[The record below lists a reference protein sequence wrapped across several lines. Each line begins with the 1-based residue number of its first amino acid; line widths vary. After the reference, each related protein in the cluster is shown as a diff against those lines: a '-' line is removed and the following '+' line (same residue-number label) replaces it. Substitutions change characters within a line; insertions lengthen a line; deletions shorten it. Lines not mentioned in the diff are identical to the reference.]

1 MTTEKKPIHVR
12 EPLFHLAKRDNMPRY
27 KALLIRLCAIA
38 AGLLI
43 TCAFGY
49 MILGWTPYDILTTF
63 RDGAFQTANRR
74 WSLFENTA
82 ILLLLSLAVTPAF
95 RMRFWNIG
103 AEGQAL
109 VSCLVTGACMMKL
122 GDKVPNPVLIL
133 IALVSAMAVGAL
145 WALIPAIFKA
155 FWNTNETLFTLM
167 MNYIAAQITSYYVYI
182 WSTPKGSGHV
192 GVINQDTQAGWL
204 TALAGQEYLLTI
216 LIAVVMT
223 FVSYIYLNY
232 CKHGYEISVVGESE
246 KTARYI
252 GINVKTVILR
262 TMIISGALCG
272 LTGFLIV
279 AGADHTFIKDSVG
292 GLGFTAIMVSW
303 LAKFNPIAM
312 MFFAF
317 LIAFLDKGAREVTT
331 QTRLDAS
338 FSSIV
343 VGLVIFC
350 IIGCEFF
357 INYSIRFHRKE
368 KKRETVPDEAA
379 PPEQPD
385 TEKQPDTE
393 DEPKPEDKPENK
405 PEEAE
410 EEAQS

>member
-1 MTTEKKPIHVR
+1 MTTAKKTVHVR
-12 EPLFHLAKRDNMPRY
+12 EPLFHLAKRDNMPRH
-27 KALLIRLCAIA
+27 KALLIRLIAIA
-38 AGLLI
+38 VGLLI
-43 TCAFGY
+43 ICIFGY
-49 MILGWTPYDILTTF
+49 AIIQWTPLDILVTLKEGTF
-63 RDGAFQTANRR
+63 DTANRR
-74 WSLFENTA
+74 WALMESTA
-82 ILLLLSLAVTPAF
+82 LLLLLSLAVTPAF

-103 AEGQAL
+103 AEGQTL
-109 VSCLVTGACMMKL
+109 ISCLVTGACMLKF

-133 IALVSAMAVGAL
+133 IALVSAVAVGAL

-167 MNYIAAQITSYYVYI
+167 MNYIAAQITSYFVYI

-192 GVINQDTQAGWL
+192 GVINQSTQAGWL
-204 TALAGQEYLLTI
+204 TNLAGQDYLLTI

-262 TMIISGALCG
+262 TMIISGAICG

-312 MFFAF
+312 AFFSF
-317 LIAFLDKGAREVTT
+317 LIAFLEKGAKEITT

-338 FSSIV
+338 FGSIV

-357 INYSIRFHRKE
+357 INYSIRFRRKE
-368 KKRETVPDEAA
+368 KAKESVANVTPSDRAETPGSESDSE
-379 PPEQPD
+379 
-385 TEKQPDTE
+385 E
-393 DEPKPEDKPENK
+393 DPENK
-405 PEEAE
+405 PEAAE
-410 EEAQS
+410 EEAES

>member
-1 MTTEKKPIHVR
+1 MTTAKKTVHVR
-12 EPLFHLAKRDNMPRY
+12 EPLFHLAKRDNMPRH
-27 KALLIRLCAIA
+27 KALFIRLIAIA
-38 AGLLI
+38 VGLLI
-43 TCAFGY
+43 ICIFGY
-49 MILGWTPYDILTTF
+49 AIIQWTPLDILVTLKEGTF
-63 RDGAFQTANRR
+63 DTENRR
-74 WSLFENTA
+74 WALMESTA
-82 ILLLLSLAVTPAF
+82 LLLLLSLAVTPAF

-103 AEGQAL
+103 AEGQTL
-109 VSCLVTGACMMKL
+109 ISCLVTGACMLKF

-133 IALVSAMAVGAL
+133 IALVSAVAVGAL

-167 MNYIAAQITSYYVYI
+167 MNYIAAQITSYFVYI

-192 GVINQDTQAGWL
+192 GVINQSTQAGWL
-204 TALAGQEYLLTI
+204 TNLAGQDYLLTI

-262 TMIISGALCG
+262 TMIISGAICG

-312 MFFAF
+312 AFFSF
-317 LIAFLDKGAREVTT
+317 LIAFLEKGAKEITT

-338 FSSIV
+338 FGDIV

-357 INYSIRFHRKE
+357 INYSIRFRRKE
-368 KKRETVPDEAA
+368 KAKEAVANVTPSDRAET
-379 PPEQPD
+379 PESESD
-385 TEKQPDTE
+385 SEE
-393 DEPKPEDKPENK
+393 DPENK
-405 PEEAE
+405 PEAAE
-410 EEAQS
+410 EEAES

>member
-1 MTTEKKPIHVR
+1 MTTAKKTVHVR
-12 EPLFHLAKRDNMPRY
+12 EPLFHLAKRDNMPRH
-27 KALLIRLCAIA
+27 KALLIRLIAIA
-38 AGLLI
+38 VGLLI
-43 TCAFGY
+43 ICIFGY
-49 MILGWTPYDILTTF
+49 AIIQWTPLDILVTLKEGTF
-63 RDGAFQTANRR
+63 DTANRR
-74 WSLFENTA
+74 WALMESTA
-82 ILLLLSLAVTPAF
+82 LLLLLSLAVTPAF

-103 AEGQAL
+103 AEGQTL
-109 VSCLVTGACMMKL
+109 ISCLVTGACMLKF

-133 IALVSAMAVGAL
+133 IALVSAVAVGAL

-167 MNYIAAQITSYYVYI
+167 MNYIAAQITSYFVYI

-192 GVINQDTQAGWL
+192 GVINQSTQAGWL
-204 TALAGQEYLLTI
+204 TNLAGQDYLLTI
-216 LIAVVMT
+216 LIAVMMT

-262 TMIISGALCG
+262 TMIISGAICG

-312 MFFAF
+312 AFFSF
-317 LIAFLDKGAREVTT
+317 LIAFLEKGAKEITT

-338 FSSIV
+338 FGSIV

-357 INYSIRFHRKE
+357 INYSIRFRRKE
-368 KKRETVPDEAA
+368 KAKEAVANVTPSDRAETPGSESDSE
-379 PPEQPD
+379 
-385 TEKQPDTE
+385 E
-393 DEPKPEDKPENK
+393 DPENK
-405 PEEAE
+405 PEAAE
-410 EEAQS
+410 EEAES

>member
-1 MTTEKKPIHVR
+1 MTTAKKTVHVR
-12 EPLFHLAKRDNMPRY
+12 EPLFHLAKRDNMPRH
-27 KALLIRLCAIA
+27 KALLIRLIAIA
-38 AGLLI
+38 VGLLI
-43 TCAFGY
+43 ICIFGY
-49 MILGWTPYDILTTF
+49 AIIQWTPLDILVTLKEGTF
-63 RDGAFQTANRR
+63 DTANRR
-74 WSLFENTA
+74 WALMESTA
-82 ILLLLSLAVTPAF
+82 LLLLLSLAVTPAF

-103 AEGQAL
+103 AEGQTL
-109 VSCLVTGACMMKL
+109 ISCLVTGACMLKF

-133 IALVSAMAVGAL
+133 IALVSAVAVGAL

-167 MNYIAAQITSYYVYI
+167 MNYIAAQITSYFVYI

-192 GVINQDTQAGWL
+192 GVINQSTQAGWL
-204 TALAGQEYLLTI
+204 TNLAGQDYLLTI

-262 TMIISGALCG
+262 TMIISGAICG

-312 MFFAF
+312 AFFSF
-317 LIAFLDKGAREVTT
+317 LIAFLEKGAKEITT

-338 FSSIV
+338 FGSIV

-357 INYSIRFHRKE
+357 INYSIRFRRKE
-368 KKRETVPDEAA
+368 KAKESVANVTPSDRAETPGSESG
-379 PPEQPD
+379 PE
-385 TEKQPDTE
+385 E
-393 DEPKPEDKPENK
+393 DPENK
-405 PEEAE
+405 PEAAE
-410 EEAQS
+410 EEAES

>member
-1 MTTEKKPIHVR
+1 MTTAKKTVHVR
-12 EPLFHLAKRDNMPRY
+12 EPLFHLAKRDNMPRH
-27 KALLIRLCAIA
+27 KALFIRLIAIA
-38 AGLLI
+38 VGLLI
-43 TCAFGY
+43 ICIFGY
-49 MILGWTPYDILTTF
+49 AIIQWTPLDILVTLKEGTF
-63 RDGAFQTANRR
+63 DTENRR
-74 WSLFENTA
+74 WALMESTA
-82 ILLLLSLAVTPAF
+82 LLLLLSLAVTPAF

-103 AEGQAL
+103 AEGQTL
-109 VSCLVTGACMMKL
+109 ISCLVTGACMLKF

-133 IALVSAMAVGAL
+133 IALVSAVAVGAL

-167 MNYIAAQITSYYVYI
+167 MNYIAAQITSYFVYI

-192 GVINQDTQAGWL
+192 GVINQSTQAGWL
-204 TALAGQEYLLTI
+204 TNLAGQDYLLTI

-262 TMIISGALCG
+262 TMIISGAICG

-312 MFFAF
+312 AFFSF
-317 LIAFLDKGAREVTT
+317 LIAFLEKGAKEITT

-338 FSSIV
+338 FGDIV

-357 INYSIRFHRKE
+357 INYSIRFRRKE
-368 KKRETVPDEAA
+368 KAKEAVANVTPSDRAETPGSESDSE
-379 PPEQPD
+379 
-385 TEKQPDTE
+385 E
-393 DEPKPEDKPENK
+393 DPENK
-405 PEEAE
+405 PEAAE
-410 EEAQS
+410 EEAEP

>member
-1 MTTEKKPIHVR
+1 MTTAKKTVHVR
-12 EPLFHLAKRDNMPRY
+12 EPLFHLAKRDNMPRH
-27 KALLIRLCAIA
+27 KALLIRLIAIA
-38 AGLLI
+38 VGLLI
-43 TCAFGY
+43 ICIFGY
-49 MILGWTPYDILTTF
+49 AIIQWTPLDILVTLKEGTF
-63 RDGAFQTANRR
+63 DTANRR
-74 WSLFENTA
+74 WALMESTA
-82 ILLLLSLAVTPAF
+82 LLLLLSLAVTPAF

-103 AEGQAL
+103 AEGQTL
-109 VSCLVTGACMMKL
+109 ISCLVTGACMLKF

-133 IALVSAMAVGAL
+133 IALVSAVAVGAL

-167 MNYIAAQITSYYVYI
+167 MNYIAAQITSYFVYI

-192 GVINQDTQAGWL
+192 GVINQSTQAGWL
-204 TALAGQEYLLTI
+204 TNLAGQDYLLTI

-262 TMIISGALCG
+262 TMIISGAICG

-312 MFFAF
+312 AFFSF
-317 LIAFLDKGAREVTT
+317 LIAFLEKGAKEITT

-338 FSSIV
+338 FGSIV

-357 INYSIRFHRKE
+357 INYSIRFRRKE
-368 KKRETVPDEAA
+368 KAKEAVANVTPSDRAETPGSESDSE
-379 PPEQPD
+379 
-385 TEKQPDTE
+385 E
-393 DEPKPEDKPENK
+393 DSENK
-405 PEEAE
+405 PEAAE
-410 EEAQS
+410 EEAES

>member
-1 MTTEKKPIHVR
+1 MTTAKKTVHVR
-12 EPLFHLAKRDNMPRY
+12 EPLFHLAKRDNMPRH
-27 KALLIRLCAIA
+27 KALLIRLIAIA
-38 AGLLI
+38 VGLLI
-43 TCAFGY
+43 ICIFGY
-49 MILGWTPYDILTTF
+49 AIIQWTPLDILVTLKEGTF
-63 RDGAFQTANRR
+63 DTANRR
-74 WSLFENTA
+74 WALMESTA
-82 ILLLLSLAVTPAF
+82 LLLLLSLAVTPAF

-103 AEGQAL
+103 AEGQTL
-109 VSCLVTGACMMKL
+109 ISCLVTGACMLKF

-133 IALVSAMAVGAL
+133 IALVSAVAVGAL

-167 MNYIAAQITSYYVYI
+167 MNYIAAQITSYFVYI

-192 GVINQDTQAGWL
+192 GVINQSTQAGWL
-204 TALAGQEYLLTI
+204 TNLAGQDYLLTI

-262 TMIISGALCG
+262 TMIISGAICG

-312 MFFAF
+312 AFFSF
-317 LIAFLDKGAREVTT
+317 LIAFLEKGAKEITT

-338 FSSIV
+338 FGDIV

-357 INYSIRFHRKE
+357 INYSIRFRRKE
-368 KKRETVPDEAA
+368 KAKETVANVTPSDRAET
-379 PPEQPD
+379 PGSESD
-385 TEKQPDTE
+385 SEE
-393 DEPKPEDKPENK
+393 DPENK
-405 PEEAE
+405 PEAAE
-410 EEAQS
+410 EEAES

>member
-1 MTTEKKPIHVR
+1 MTTAKKTVHVR
-12 EPLFHLAKRDNMPRY
+12 EPLFHLAKRDNMPRH
-27 KALLIRLCAIA
+27 KALLIRLIAIA
-38 AGLLI
+38 VGLLI
-43 TCAFGY
+43 ICIFGY
-49 MILGWTPYDILTTF
+49 AIIQWTPLDILVTLKEGTF
-63 RDGAFQTANRR
+63 DTANRR
-74 WSLFENTA
+74 WALMESTA
-82 ILLLLSLAVTPAF
+82 LLLLLSLAVTPAF

-103 AEGQAL
+103 AEGQTL
-109 VSCLVTGACMMKL
+109 ISCLVTGACMLKF

-133 IALVSAMAVGAL
+133 IALVSAVAVGAL

-167 MNYIAAQITSYYVYI
+167 MNYIAAQITSYFVYI

-192 GVINQDTQAGWL
+192 GVINQSTQAGWL
-204 TALAGQEYLLTI
+204 TNLAGQDYLLTI

-262 TMIISGALCG
+262 TMIISGAICG

-312 MFFAF
+312 AFFSF
-317 LIAFLDKGAREVTT
+317 LIAFLEKGAKEITT

-338 FSSIV
+338 FGDIV

-357 INYSIRFHRKE
+357 INYSIRFRRKE
-368 KKRETVPDEAA
+368 KAKEAVANVTPSDRAET
-379 PPEQPD
+379 PES
-385 TEKQPDTE
+385 ESVSEE
-393 DEPKPEDKPENK
+393 DPENK
-405 PEEAE
+405 PEAAE
-410 EEAQS
+410 EEAES

>member
-1 MTTEKKPIHVR
+1 MRDATAAKPVR
-12 EPLFHLAKRDNMPRY
+12 EPLFHLAKRDNMSRP
-27 KALLIRLCAIA
+27 KALLIRLAAIA
-38 AGLLI
+38 VGFLI
-43 TCAFGY
+43 TCIFGY
-49 MILGWTPYDILTTF
+49 MLIRWTPLDLIETF
-63 RDGAFQTANRR
+63 LDGTLGTSNRIWSMFQ
-74 WSLFENTA
+74 NTA

-103 AEGQAL
+103 AEGQTL
-109 VSCLVTGACMMKL
+109 ISCLVTGACMMKL
-122 GDKVPNPVLIL
+122 GDKVPNPVLLL
-133 IALVSAMAVGAL
+133 ISLASAMAVGAL

-167 MNYIAAQITSYYVYI
+167 MNYVAAQITSYYVYI

-204 TALAGQEYLLTI
+204 AEIAGQKYLLTI
-216 LIAVVMT
+216 LIALVMT

-252 GINVKTVILR
+252 GISVKTVILR
-262 TMIISGALCG
+262 TMIISGAICG

-279 AGADHTFIKDSVG
+279 AGADHTFIKNSVG

-312 MFFAF
+312 TFFAL
-317 LIAFLDKGAREVTT
+317 LIAFLEKGAKEVTT
-331 QTRLDAS
+331 LTQLDSS
-338 FSSIV
+338 FASIV
-343 VGLVIFC
+343 TGLVIFC

-357 INYSIRFHRKE
+357 INYSIRFRKKGKTAAE
-368 KKRETVPDEAA
+368 EPKNGPPDE
-379 PPEQPD
+379 
-385 TEKQPDTE
+385 
-393 DEPKPEDKPENK
+393 
-405 PEEAE
+405 PEEQE
-410 EEAQS
+410 KEAQA

>member
-1 MTTEKKPIHVR
+1 MTTAKKTVHVR
-12 EPLFHLAKRDNMPRY
+12 EPLFHLAKRDNMPRH
-27 KALLIRLCAIA
+27 KALLIRLIAIA
-38 AGLLI
+38 VGLLI
-43 TCAFGY
+43 ICIFGY
-49 MILGWTPYDILTTF
+49 AIIQWTPLDILVTLKEGTF
-63 RDGAFQTANRR
+63 DTANRR
-74 WSLFENTA
+74 WALLESTA
-82 ILLLLSLAVTPAF
+82 LLLLLSLAVTPAF

-103 AEGQAL
+103 AEGQTL
-109 VSCLVTGACMMKL
+109 ISCLVTGACMLKF

-133 IALVSAMAVGAL
+133 IALVSAVAVGAL

-167 MNYIAAQITSYYVYI
+167 MNYIAAQITSYFVYI

-192 GVINQDTQAGWL
+192 GVINQSTQAGWL
-204 TALAGQEYLLTI
+204 TNLAGQDYLLTI

-262 TMIISGALCG
+262 TMIISGAICG

-312 MFFAF
+312 AFFSF
-317 LIAFLDKGAREVTT
+317 LIAFLEKGAKEITT

-338 FSSIV
+338 FGSIV

-357 INYSIRFHRKE
+357 INYSIRFRRKE
-368 KKRETVPDEAA
+368 KAKEAVANVTPSDRAET
-379 PPEQPD
+379 PESESD
-385 TEKQPDTE
+385 SEE
-393 DEPKPEDKPENK
+393 DSENK
-405 PEEAE
+405 PEAAE
-410 EEAQS
+410 EEAES

>member
-1 MTTEKKPIHVR
+1 MTTAKKTVHVR
-12 EPLFHLAKRDNMPRY
+12 EPLFHLAKRDNMPRH
-27 KALLIRLCAIA
+27 KALLIRLIAIA
-38 AGLLI
+38 VGLLI
-43 TCAFGY
+43 ICIFGY
-49 MILGWTPYDILTTF
+49 AIIQWTPLDILVTLKEGTF
-63 RDGAFQTANRR
+63 DTENRR
-74 WSLFENTA
+74 WALMESTA
-82 ILLLLSLAVTPAF
+82 LLLLLSLAVTPAF

-103 AEGQAL
+103 AEGQTL
-109 VSCLVTGACMMKL
+109 ISCLVTGACMLKF

-133 IALVSAMAVGAL
+133 IALVSAVAVGAL

-167 MNYIAAQITSYYVYI
+167 MNYIAAQITSYFVYI

-192 GVINQDTQAGWL
+192 GVINQSTQAGWL
-204 TALAGQEYLLTI
+204 TNLAGQDYLLTI

-262 TMIISGALCG
+262 TMIISGAICG

-312 MFFAF
+312 AFFSF
-317 LIAFLDKGAREVTT
+317 LIAFLEKGAKEITT

-338 FSSIV
+338 FGSIV

-357 INYSIRFHRKE
+357 INYSIRFRRKE
-368 KKRETVPDEAA
+368 KAKETVANVTPSDRAET
-379 PPEQPD
+379 PESESD
-385 TEKQPDTE
+385 SEE
-393 DEPKPEDKPENK
+393 DPENK
-405 PEEAE
+405 PEAAE
-410 EEAQS
+410 EEAES

>member
-1 MTTEKKPIHVR
+1 MTTAKKTVHVR
-12 EPLFHLAKRDNMPRY
+12 EPLFHLAKRDNMPRH
-27 KALLIRLCAIA
+27 KALFIRLIAIA
-38 AGLLI
+38 VGLLI
-43 TCAFGY
+43 ICIFGY
-49 MILGWTPYDILTTF
+49 AIIQWTPLDILVTLKEGTF
-63 RDGAFQTANRR
+63 DTANRR
-74 WSLFENTA
+74 WALMESTA
-82 ILLLLSLAVTPAF
+82 LLLLLSLAVTPAF

-103 AEGQAL
+103 AEGQTL
-109 VSCLVTGACMMKL
+109 ISCLVTGACMLKF

-133 IALVSAMAVGAL
+133 IALVSAVAVGAL

-167 MNYIAAQITSYYVYI
+167 MNYIAAQITSYFVYI

-192 GVINQDTQAGWL
+192 GVINQSTQAGWL
-204 TALAGQEYLLTI
+204 TNLAGQDYLLTI

-262 TMIISGALCG
+262 TMIISGAICG

-312 MFFAF
+312 AFFSF
-317 LIAFLDKGAREVTT
+317 LIAFLEKGAKEITT

-338 FSSIV
+338 FGDIV

-357 INYSIRFHRKE
+357 INYSIRFRRKE
-368 KKRETVPDEAA
+368 KAKEAVANVTPSDRAETPGSESG
-379 PPEQPD
+379 PE
-385 TEKQPDTE
+385 E
-393 DEPKPEDKPENK
+393 DPENK
-405 PEEAE
+405 PEAAE
-410 EEAQS
+410 EEAES

>member
-1 MTTEKKPIHVR
+1 MTTAKKTVHVR
-12 EPLFHLAKRDNMPRY
+12 EPLFHLAKRDNMPRH
-27 KALLIRLCAIA
+27 KALLIRLIAIA
-38 AGLLI
+38 VGLLI
-43 TCAFGY
+43 ICIFGY
-49 MILGWTPYDILTTF
+49 AIIQWTPLDILVTLKEGTF
-63 RDGAFQTANRR
+63 DTANRR
-74 WSLFENTA
+74 WALMESTA
-82 ILLLLSLAVTPAF
+82 LLLLLSLAVTPAF

-103 AEGQAL
+103 AEGQTL
-109 VSCLVTGACMMKL
+109 ISCLVTGACMLKF

-133 IALVSAMAVGAL
+133 IALVSAVAVGAL

-167 MNYIAAQITSYYVYI
+167 MNYIAAQITSYFVYI

-192 GVINQDTQAGWL
+192 GVINQSTQAGWL
-204 TALAGQEYLLTI
+204 TNLAGQDYLLTI

-262 TMIISGALCG
+262 TMIISGAICG

-312 MFFAF
+312 AFFSF
-317 LIAFLDKGAREVTT
+317 LIAFLEKGAKEITT

-338 FSSIV
+338 FGDIV

-357 INYSIRFHRKE
+357 INYSIRFRRKE
-368 KKRETVPDEAA
+368 KAKEAVANVTPSDRAETPGSESNS
-379 PPEQPD
+379 E
-385 TEKQPDTE
+385 E
-393 DEPKPEDKPENK
+393 DPENK
-405 PEEAE
+405 PEAAE
-410 EEAQS
+410 EEAES

>member
-1 MTTEKKPIHVR
+1 MTTAKKTVHVR
-12 EPLFHLAKRDNMPRY
+12 EPLFHLAKRDNMPRH
-27 KALLIRLCAIA
+27 KALLIRLIAIA
-38 AGLLI
+38 VGLLI
-43 TCAFGY
+43 ICIFGY
-49 MILGWTPYDILTTF
+49 AIIQWTPLDILVTLKEGTF
-63 RDGAFQTANRR
+63 DTANRR
-74 WSLFENTA
+74 WALMESAAL
-82 ILLLLSLAVTPAF
+82 LLLLSLAVTPAF

-103 AEGQAL
+103 AEGQTL
-109 VSCLVTGACMMKL
+109 ISCLVTGACMLKF

-133 IALVSAMAVGAL
+133 IALVSSVAVGAL

-167 MNYIAAQITSYYVYI
+167 MNYIAAQITSYFVYI

-192 GVINQDTQAGWL
+192 GVINQSTQAGWL
-204 TALAGQEYLLTI
+204 TNLAGQDYLLTI

-262 TMIISGALCG
+262 TMIISGAICG

-312 MFFAF
+312 AFFSF
-317 LIAFLDKGAREVTT
+317 LIAFLEKGAKEITT

-338 FSSIV
+338 FGDIV

-357 INYSIRFHRKE
+357 INYSIRFRRKE
-368 KKRETVPDEAA
+368 KAKEAVANVTPSGRAETPGSESDSE
-379 PPEQPD
+379 
-385 TEKQPDTE
+385 E
-393 DEPKPEDKPENK
+393 DPENK
-405 PEEAE
+405 PEAAE
-410 EEAQS
+410 EEAES

>member
-1 MTTEKKPIHVR
+1 MTTAKKTVHVR
-12 EPLFHLAKRDNMPRY
+12 EPLFHLAKRDNMPRH
-27 KALLIRLCAIA
+27 KALLIRLIAIA
-38 AGLLI
+38 VGLLI
-43 TCAFGY
+43 ICIFGY
-49 MILGWTPYDILTTF
+49 AIIQWTPLDILVTLKEGTF
-63 RDGAFQTANRR
+63 DTANRR
-74 WSLFENTA
+74 WALMESTA
-82 ILLLLSLAVTPAF
+82 LLLLLSLAVTPAF

-103 AEGQAL
+103 AEGQTL
-109 VSCLVTGACMMKL
+109 ISCLVTGACMLKF

-133 IALVSAMAVGAL
+133 IALVSAVAVGAL

-155 FWNTNETLFTLM
+155 FWNTNDTLFTLM
-167 MNYIAAQITSYYVYI
+167 MIYIAAQITSYFVYI

-192 GVINQDTQAGWL
+192 GVINQSTQAGWL
-204 TALAGQEYLLTI
+204 TNLAGQDYLLTI

-262 TMIISGALCG
+262 TMIISGAICG

-312 MFFAF
+312 AFFSF
-317 LIAFLDKGAREVTT
+317 LIAFLEKGAKEITT

-338 FSSIV
+338 FGDIV

-357 INYSIRFHRKE
+357 INYSIRFRRKE
-368 KKRETVPDEAA
+368 KAKEAVANVTPSNRAETPGSESDSE
-379 PPEQPD
+379 
-385 TEKQPDTE
+385 E
-393 DEPKPEDKPENK
+393 DPENK
-405 PEEAE
+405 PEAAE
-410 EEAQS
+410 EEAES

>member
-1 MTTEKKPIHVR
+1 MTTAKKTVHVR
-12 EPLFHLAKRDNMPRY
+12 EPLFHLAKRDNMPRH
-27 KALLIRLCAIA
+27 KALLIRLIAIA
-38 AGLLI
+38 VGLLI
-43 TCAFGY
+43 ICIFGY
-49 MILGWTPYDILTTF
+49 AIIQWTPLDILVTLKEGTF
-63 RDGAFQTANRR
+63 DTANRR
-74 WSLFENTA
+74 WALMESTA
-82 ILLLLSLAVTPAF
+82 LLLLLSLAVTPAF

-103 AEGQAL
+103 AEGQTL
-109 VSCLVTGACMMKL
+109 ISCLVTGACMLKF

-133 IALVSAMAVGAL
+133 IALVSAVAVGAL

-167 MNYIAAQITSYYVYI
+167 MNYIAAQITSYFVYI

-192 GVINQDTQAGWL
+192 GVINQSTQAGWL
-204 TALAGQEYLLTI
+204 TNLAGQDYLLTI

-252 GINVKTVILR
+252 GINVKAVILR
-262 TMIISGALCG
+262 TMIISGAICG

-312 MFFAF
+312 AFFSF
-317 LIAFLDKGAREVTT
+317 LIAFLEKGAKEITT

-338 FSSIV
+338 FGDIV

-357 INYSIRFHRKE
+357 INYSIRFRRKE
-368 KKRETVPDEAA
+368 KAKEAVANVTPSDRAETPGSESDSE
-379 PPEQPD
+379 
-385 TEKQPDTE
+385 E
-393 DEPKPEDKPENK
+393 DPENK
-405 PEEAE
+405 PEAAE
-410 EEAQS
+410 EEAES

>member
-1 MTTEKKPIHVR
+1 MTTAKKTVHVR
-12 EPLFHLAKRDNMPRY
+12 EPLFHLAKRDNMPRH
-27 KALLIRLCAIA
+27 KALLIRLIAIA
-38 AGLLI
+38 VGLLI
-43 TCAFGY
+43 ICIFGY
-49 MILGWTPYDILTTF
+49 AIIQWTPLDILVTLKEGTF
-63 RDGAFQTANRR
+63 DTANRR
-74 WSLFENTA
+74 WALMESTA
-82 ILLLLSLAVTPAF
+82 LLLLLSLAVTPAF

-103 AEGQAL
+103 AEGQTL
-109 VSCLVTGACMMKL
+109 ISCLVTGACMLKF

-133 IALVSAMAVGAL
+133 IALVSAVAVGAL

-167 MNYIAAQITSYYVYI
+167 MNYIAAQITSYFVYI

-192 GVINQDTQAGWL
+192 GVINQSTQAGWL
-204 TALAGQEYLLTI
+204 TNLAGQDYLLTI

-262 TMIISGALCG
+262 TMIISGAICG

-312 MFFAF
+312 AFFSF
-317 LIAFLDKGAREVTT
+317 LIAFLEKGAKEITT

-338 FSSIV
+338 FGSIV

-357 INYSIRFHRKE
+357 INYSIRFRRKE
-368 KKRETVPDEAA
+368 KAKEAVANVTSSDRAET
-379 PPEQPD
+379 PESESD
-385 TEKQPDTE
+385 SEE
-393 DEPKPEDKPENK
+393 DPGNK
-405 PEEAE
+405 PEAAE
-410 EEAQS
+410 EEAES

>member
-1 MTTEKKPIHVR
+1 MTTAKKTVHVR
-12 EPLFHLAKRDNMPRY
+12 EPLFHLAKRDNMPRH
-27 KALLIRLCAIA
+27 KALLIRLIAIA
-38 AGLLI
+38 VGLLI
-43 TCAFGY
+43 ICIFGY
-49 MILGWTPYDILTTF
+49 AIIQWTPLDILVTLKEGTF
-63 RDGAFQTANRR
+63 DTANRR
-74 WSLFENTA
+74 WALMESTA
-82 ILLLLSLAVTPAF
+82 LLLLLSLAVTPAF

-103 AEGQAL
+103 AEGQTL
-109 VSCLVTGACMMKL
+109 ISCLVTGACMLKF

-133 IALVSAMAVGAL
+133 IALVSAVAVGAL

-167 MNYIAAQITSYYVYI
+167 MNYIAAQITSYFVYI

-192 GVINQDTQAGWL
+192 GVINQSTQAGWL
-204 TALAGQEYLLTI
+204 TNLAGQDYLLTI

-262 TMIISGALCG
+262 TMIISGAICG

-312 MFFAF
+312 AFFSF
-317 LIAFLDKGAREVTT
+317 LIAFLEKGAKEITT

-338 FSSIV
+338 FGDIV

-357 INYSIRFHRKE
+357 INYSIRFRRKE
-368 KKRETVPDEAA
+368 KAKEAVANVTPSDRAET
-379 PPEQPD
+379 PESESD
-385 TEKQPDTE
+385 SEE
-393 DEPKPEDKPENK
+393 DPENK
-405 PEEAE
+405 PEAAE
-410 EEAQS
+410 EEAES

>member
-1 MTTEKKPIHVR
+1 MTTAKKTVHVR
-12 EPLFHLAKRDNMPRY
+12 EPLFHLAKRDNMPRH
-27 KALLIRLCAIA
+27 KALLIRLIAIA
-38 AGLLI
+38 VGLLI
-43 TCAFGY
+43 ICIFGY
-49 MILGWTPYDILTTF
+49 AIIQWTPLDILVTLKEGTF
-63 RDGAFQTANRR
+63 DTANRR
-74 WSLFENTA
+74 WALMESTA
-82 ILLLLSLAVTPAF
+82 LLLLLSLAVTPAF

-103 AEGQAL
+103 AEGQTL
-109 VSCLVTGACMMKL
+109 ISCLVTGACMLKF

-133 IALVSAMAVGAL
+133 IALVSAVAVGAL

-167 MNYIAAQITSYYVYI
+167 MNYIAAQITSYFVYI

-192 GVINQDTQAGWL
+192 GVINQSTQAGWL
-204 TALAGQEYLLTI
+204 TNLAGQDYLLTI

-262 TMIISGALCG
+262 TMIISGAICG

-312 MFFAF
+312 AFFSF
-317 LIAFLDKGAREVTT
+317 LIAFLEKGAKEITT

-338 FSSIV
+338 FGSIV

-357 INYSIRFHRKE
+357 INYSIRFRRKE
-368 KKRETVPDEAA
+368 KAKEAVANVTPSDRAETPGSESDSE
-379 PPEQPD
+379 
-385 TEKQPDTE
+385 E
-393 DEPKPEDKPENK
+393 DPENK
-405 PEEAE
+405 PEAAE
-410 EEAQS
+410 EEAES

>member
-1 MTTEKKPIHVR
+1 MTTAKKTVHVR
-12 EPLFHLAKRDNMPRY
+12 EPLFHLAKRDNMPRH
-27 KALLIRLCAIA
+27 KALLIRLIAIA
-38 AGLLI
+38 VGLLI
-43 TCAFGY
+43 ICIFGY
-49 MILGWTPYDILTTF
+49 AIIQWTPLDILVTLKEGTF
-63 RDGAFQTANRR
+63 DTANRR
-74 WSLFENTA
+74 WALMESTA
-82 ILLLLSLAVTPAF
+82 LLLLLSLAVTPAF

-103 AEGQAL
+103 AEGQTL
-109 VSCLVTGACMMKL
+109 ISCLVTGACMLKF

-133 IALVSAMAVGAL
+133 IALVSAVAVGAL

-167 MNYIAAQITSYYVYI
+167 MNYIAAQITSYFVYI

-192 GVINQDTQAGWL
+192 GVINQSTQAGWL
-204 TALAGQEYLLTI
+204 TNLAGQDYLLTI

-262 TMIISGALCG
+262 TMIISGAICG

-312 MFFAF
+312 AFFSF
-317 LIAFLDKGAREVTT
+317 LIAFLEKGAKEITT

-338 FSSIV
+338 FGSIV

-357 INYSIRFHRKE
+357 INYSIRFRRKE
-368 KKRETVPDEAA
+368 KAKEAVANVTPSDRAET
-379 PPEQPD
+379 PESESD
-385 TEKQPDTE
+385 SEE
-393 DEPKPEDKPENK
+393 DPENK
-405 PEEAE
+405 PEAAE
-410 EEAQS
+410 EEAES

>member
-1 MTTEKKPIHVR
+1 MTTAKKTVHVR
-12 EPLFHLAKRDNMPRY
+12 EPLFHLAKRDNMPRH
-27 KALLIRLCAIA
+27 KALFIRLIAIA
-38 AGLLI
+38 VGLLI
-43 TCAFGY
+43 ICIFGY
-49 MILGWTPYDILTTF
+49 AIIQWTPLDILVTLKEGTF
-63 RDGAFQTANRR
+63 DTANRR
-74 WSLFENTA
+74 WALMESTA
-82 ILLLLSLAVTPAF
+82 LLLLLSLAVTPAF

-103 AEGQAL
+103 AEGQTL
-109 VSCLVTGACMMKL
+109 ISCLVTGACMLKF

-133 IALVSAMAVGAL
+133 IALVSAVAVGAL

-167 MNYIAAQITSYYVYI
+167 MNYIAAQITSYFVYI

-192 GVINQDTQAGWL
+192 GVINQSTQAGWL
-204 TALAGQEYLLTI
+204 TNLAGQDYLLTI

-262 TMIISGALCG
+262 TMIISGAICG

-312 MFFAF
+312 AFFSF
-317 LIAFLDKGAREVTT
+317 LIAFLEKGAKEITT

-338 FSSIV
+338 FGDIV

-357 INYSIRFHRKE
+357 INYSIRFRRKE
-368 KKRETVPDEAA
+368 KAKEAVANVTPSDRAETPGSESDSE
-379 PPEQPD
+379 
-385 TEKQPDTE
+385 E
-393 DEPKPEDKPENK
+393 DPENK
-405 PEEAE
+405 PEAAE
-410 EEAQS
+410 EEAES

>member
-1 MTTEKKPIHVR
+1 MTTAKKTVHVR
-12 EPLFHLAKRDNMPRY
+12 EPLFHLAKRDNMPRH
-27 KALLIRLCAIA
+27 KALLIRLIAIA
-38 AGLLI
+38 VGLLI
-43 TCAFGY
+43 ICIFGY
-49 MILGWTPYDILTTF
+49 AIIQWTPLDILVTLKEGTF
-63 RDGAFQTANRR
+63 DTANRR
-74 WSLFENTA
+74 WALMESTA
-82 ILLLLSLAVTPAF
+82 LLLLLSLAVTPAF

-103 AEGQAL
+103 AEGQTL
-109 VSCLVTGACMMKL
+109 ISCLVTGACMLKF

-133 IALVSAMAVGAL
+133 IALVSAVAVGAL

-167 MNYIAAQITSYYVYI
+167 MNYIAAQITSYFVYI

-192 GVINQDTQAGWL
+192 GVINQSTQAGWL
-204 TALAGQEYLLTI
+204 TNLAGQDYLLTI

-252 GINVKTVILR
+252 GINVKAVILR
-262 TMIISGALCG
+262 TMIISGAICG

-312 MFFAF
+312 AFFSF
-317 LIAFLDKGAREVTT
+317 LIAFLEKGAKEITT

-338 FSSIV
+338 FGDIV

-357 INYSIRFHRKE
+357 INYSIRFRRKE
-368 KKRETVPDEAA
+368 KAKEAVANVTPSDRAET
-379 PPEQPD
+379 PESESD
-385 TEKQPDTE
+385 SEE
-393 DEPKPEDKPENK
+393 DPENK
-405 PEEAE
+405 PEAAE
-410 EEAQS
+410 EEAES